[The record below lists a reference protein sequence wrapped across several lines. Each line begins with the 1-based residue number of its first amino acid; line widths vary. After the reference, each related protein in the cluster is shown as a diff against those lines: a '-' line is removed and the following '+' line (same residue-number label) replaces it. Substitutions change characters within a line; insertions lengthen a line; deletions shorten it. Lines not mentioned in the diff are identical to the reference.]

1 MVIFPTNFTIPCHH
15 GRLEN
20 PPFIDPFRNDV
31 PIKASIHGGIFQE
44 EDEDFGEETGDA
56 HGDAHVYI
64 IKCNWLYIIGVCVY
78 IYIIRIITVTYL
90 YVYVSNLCNLCI
102 CIHMFIMTCVYM
114 YIYIYT
120 YIYACFFVYVDCIL
134 ICMPLAILIHMVYID
149 THAHAHT
156 HIHIYI
162 YMHTHIYIYIYTYI
176 RRHAFSFY
184 ITCTSNL
191 LHLFG
196 MTRPSGDQLALGC
209 HCHSSPRGCTCNCQH
224 VTWCSSRW
232 LVGECVH
239 INRVGSWIQMTFSV
253 SWIWWRGVVW
263 EVFLLIPQPGIAVLG
278 NISNYRLEM
287 CLRRDAWNMET
298 RDL

>member
-1 MVIFPTNFTIPCHH
+1 MQSMHMYTYVYH
-15 GRLEN
+15 
-20 PPFIDPFRNDV
+20 DV
-31 PIKASIHGGIFQE
+31 CI
-44 EDEDFGEETGDA
+44 
-56 HGDAHVYI
+56 Y
-64 IKCNWLYIIGVCVY
+64 VY
-78 IYIIRIITVTYL
+78 IYIHICMFVIYVCRLHTYL
-90 YVYVSNLCNLCI
+90 HALSNINTYG
-102 CIHMFIMTCVYM
+102 IHR
-114 YIYIYT
+114 
-120 YIYACFFVYVDCIL
+120 
-134 ICMPLAILIHMVYID
+134 
-149 THAHAHT
+149 HAHT
-156 HIHIYI
+156 
-162 YMHTHIYIYIYTYI
+162 HTHIYIYIYIYAHIIIIYICIYTYI

>member
-1 MVIFPTNFTIPCHH
+1 MYMY
-15 GRLEN
+15 
-20 PPFIDPFRNDV
+20 
-31 PIKASIHGGIFQE
+31 PIYAIY
-44 EDEDFGEETGDA
+44 A
-56 HGDAHVYI
+56 YVYI
-64 IKCNWLYIIGVCVY
+64 CLSW
-78 IYIIRIITVTYL
+78 R
-90 YVYVSNLCNLCI
+90 
-102 CIHMFIMTCVYM
+102 VYM
-114 YIYIYT
+114 YIYT

-156 HIHIYI
+156 HTYI
-162 YMHTHIYIYIYTYI
+162 YMHIYIYTYI
-176 RRHAFSFY
+176 RRHAFSFF

-239 INRVGSWIQMTFSV
+239 IDRVGSWIQMTFSV